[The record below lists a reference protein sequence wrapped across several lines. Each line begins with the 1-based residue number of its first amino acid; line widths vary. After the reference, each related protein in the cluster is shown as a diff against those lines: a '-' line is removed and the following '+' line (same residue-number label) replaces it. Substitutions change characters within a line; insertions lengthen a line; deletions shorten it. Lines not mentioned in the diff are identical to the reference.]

1 MAFTILTW
9 LSIRREPA
17 EITTTQAAE
26 LFVTAGY
33 VENRRPSADNSRLT
47 RDTVRLMQIFR
58 LFTLLATVLGLLAG
72 NAAAAATPIP
82 KPPEV
87 AARGYLVEDFDS
99 GQAIAEKNADETLEP
114 ASITKLMTAYVVFS
128 EIRDGSLSLSDK
140 VRISEKAWRTPGSRM
155 FVEVNTRVSVADLI
169 KGMIVQSG
177 NDATVALAE
186 QVAGSEDSFAAL
198 MNQHAQRLGMKH
210 SHFVNS
216 TGLPDK
222 EHYTTAHDIAI
233 IARALIK
240 EFPEYYR
247 WYSEKKF
254 TYNDITQ
261 YNRNKLLWRDESVDG
276 MKTGH
281 TDSAGYCLVTSAKRD
296 GMRLISVVLGTK
308 SEEARADAS
317 QALLNYGFRFFETHK
332 LYDAGA
338 KLTSSRVWKGAVS
351 NVDLGLTD
359 TLYVTIPRGE
369 YKNLDASMQLNN
381 QIVAPVSK
389 DQSLGEVV
397 VRLGDQTVA
406 DKQLVALQP
415 VAEGSFWQRIV
426 DEALLYFE

>member
-1 MAFTILTW
+1 
-9 LSIRREPA
+9 
-17 EITTTQAAE
+17 
-26 LFVTAGY
+26 
-33 VENRRPSADNSRLT
+33 
-47 RDTVRLMQIFR
+47 MQIFR
-58 LFTLLATVLGLLAG
+58 NFVVLLGFLGIFIS
-72 NAAAAATPIP
+72 AAARAATPIP

-87 AARGYLVEDFDS
+87 GAKGYLVEDFHS
-99 GQAIAEKNADETLEP
+99 GQAIAEKNANEKLEP
-114 ASITKLMTAYVVFS
+114 ASITKLMTAYVIFS
-128 EIRDGSLSLSDK
+128 EIRNGSLSLSDK

-155 FVEVNTRVSVADLI
+155 FVEVGTHVSVADLC

-281 TDSAGYCLVTSAKRD
+281 TESAGYCLVTSAERD
-296 GMRLISVVLGTK
+296 GMRLISIVLGTK

-338 KLTSSRVWKGAVS
+338 KLTTSRVWKGAVD

-381 QIVAPVSK
+381 QIVAPISNG
-389 DQSLGEVV
+389 QPLGEVV
-397 VRLGDQTVA
+397 VRLGEQTVA
-406 DKQLVALQP
+406 DKHLVALQA

>member
-1 MAFTILTW
+1 MQTL
-9 LSIRREPA
+9 R
-17 EITTTQAAE
+17 Q
-26 LFVTAGY
+26 LF
-33 VENRRPSADNSRLT
+33 
-47 RDTVRLMQIFR
+47 I
-58 LFTLLATVLGLLAG
+58 LFTFLGFFIQ
-72 NAAAAATPIP
+72 NAALAATPIP
-82 KPPEV
+82 KPPAV
-87 AARGYLVEDFDS
+87 GAKGYLVEDFNS
-99 GQAIAEKNADETLEP
+99 AQAIAEKNADQQLEP
-114 ASITKLMTAYVVFS
+114 ASITKLMSAYVVFR

-155 FVEVNTRVSVADLI
+155 FVEVDTQVSVADLI
-169 KGMIVQSG
+169 KGMIIQSG

-233 IARALIK
+233 IARALIN

-247 WYSEKKF
+247 WYSEKKY
-254 TYNDITQ
+254 TYNKITQ

-276 MKTGH
+276 LKTGH
-281 TDSAGYCLVTSAKRD
+281 TDSAGYCLVTSAERD

-317 QALLNYGFRFFETHK
+317 QTLLNYGFRFFETHK
-332 LYDAGA
+332 LYDAGT
-338 KLTSSRVWKGAVS
+338 KLTSTRVWKGAVD
-351 NVDLGLTD
+351 NVELGLAK

-369 YKNLDASMQLNN
+369 YKNLDASMQLNH
-381 QIVAPVSK
+381 QIIAPVA
-389 DQSLGEVV
+389 DGQALGEVV
-397 VRLGDQTVA
+397 VRLGEQTVA

-415 VAEGSFWQRIV
+415 IAEGSFWQRIT